1 MQTIPGI
8 VSPARDQ
15 ASSQLPPLS
24 ADDDNVVSDS
34 DSQDGKSSDDDN
46 ESIDDLSAHDLEFI
60 SQHLLE
66 ALVPDDSLFLPSIPV
81 DPLPFAE
88 VGM

>member
-60 SQHLLE
+60 SSTLLE
-66 ALVPDDSLFLPSIPV
+66 ALVPDESLFLPQV
-81 DPLPFAE
+81 DPYPAE
-88 VGM
+88 AV